1 MGLENEFAEWMG
13 SPEGG
18 NQSPQSV
25 KGRLRSLK
33 ELTLDVPFSPLDTT
47 VAGLYRHIYGQ
58 APKKAVFDIFD
69 PDEFL
74 RLYGDFV
81 YLRKDQ
87 YERRLNAL
95 TEPQRLFLQ
104 AANQANHIPAPAPRS
119 SIGASCAPGDRLGL
133 DAVRAAPH
141 RGPP

>member
-47 VAGLYRHIYGQ
+47 VAGLLRHIFGQ
-58 APKKAVFDIFD
+58 APQKAGFANFH
-69 PDEFL
+69 PGAFL
-74 RLYGDFV
+74 RLSEGLV
-81 YLRKDQ
+81 YLW
-87 YERRLNAL
+87 
-95 TEPQRLFLQ
+95 
-104 AANQANHIPAPAPRS
+104 
-119 SIGASCAPGDRLGL
+119 
-133 DAVRAAPH
+133 
-141 RGPP
+141 